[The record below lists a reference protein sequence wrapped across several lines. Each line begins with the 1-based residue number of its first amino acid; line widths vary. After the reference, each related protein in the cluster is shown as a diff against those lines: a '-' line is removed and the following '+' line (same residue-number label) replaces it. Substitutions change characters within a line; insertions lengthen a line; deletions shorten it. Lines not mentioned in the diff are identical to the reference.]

1 MGRGK
6 IFFTLFILVM
16 CIFFAK
22 DFLYAESI
30 NSKIEIDF
38 SNEESA
44 DCMKT
49 IKNGDVLYLTVYKI
63 CFGESSTTVVS
74 DENIICNEVDD
85 SSEERNSVEQSDEQ
99 ADNNKQKDVVK
110 QEDSDEKQQKQVV
123 HQEFSQGDI
132 LITELLPSPEK
143 GEAEWVEIF
152 NTTQKSINLED
163 WRIQEGS
170 GLYTK
175 LSGSLA
181 AGQYRIFERSSLNN
195 KGDVVTVISPLKK
208 EIDSVVYGNWNG
220 KNGDVPARAQSLART
235 ERGEFKITDI
245 VTPNKSNQIFL
256 EVEQDENMQ
265 NNDNVF
271 VDSSENLQSIQG
283 EKNGDE
289 DTVEKSSEENE
300 KGSESDS
307 ENLETED
314 HNATDLEVRNNEEGN
329 NLEKEAAVKKEN
341 VDIGVGSDEPLLVS
355 LNQVRGV
362 PLESE
367 IRVKGIVISEPN
379 ELSNGS
385 FYLQSAKT
393 FDALQINFSKDE
405 VPDVLMGQLIE
416 VTGVLGLR
424 FGEYRLKLLNSDS
437 YKIIGTEEIL
447 EIQKI
452 GMQNIEQEFEGE
464 LVELYGYINEKKTN
478 YILVDSGAHEIR
490 VSFPSHLTSEIKNM
504 NVNDTVYIQGIVRKG
519 RSGYYVSPR
528 NIEDINI
535 VSEKE
540 KNIIGNEDS
549 NLDNQ
554 NPTIAGFTED
564 KNIPS
569 ANSQNSNIMYIYIA
583 CIVAMIVSLIRFY
596 QVKIRELFIKCKQY
610 TQSLLGTE

>member
-49 IKNGDVLYLTVYKI
+49 IKSGDVLYLTVYKI

-74 DENIICNEVDD
+74 DENVICNEVDD
-85 SSEERNSVEQSDEQ
+85 SSEERSSVEQSGEQ

-110 QEDSDEKQQKQVV
+110 QEGSDEKQQKQVV

-143 GEAEWVEIF
+143 GETEWVEIF
-152 NTTQKSINLED
+152 NTTQKSIKLED

-175 LSGSLA
+175 LSGRLA

-195 KGDVVTVISPLKK
+195 KGDFVAVISPLKK

-220 KNGDVPARAQSLART
+220 GNGEFPIRGQSLART
-235 ERGEFKITDI
+235 QSGEFKITDT
-245 VTPNKSNQIFL
+245 VTPNSSNKIFI
-256 EVEQDENMQ
+256 EVEQGEGVQ
-265 NNDNVF
+265 NHDNTF
-271 VDSSENLQSIQG
+271 EDSSENAQSVQ
-283 EKNGDE
+283 GDE
-289 DTVEKSSEENE
+289 HNNKDSKDDDVNSFEENE
-300 KGSESDS
+300 GTNSHSVTSESNEDASEELRSEDNLIQDS
-307 ENLETED
+307 DREI
-314 HNATDLEVRNNEEGN
+314 EG
-329 NLEKEAAVKKEN
+329 L
-341 VDIGVGSDEPLLVS
+341 DSYSDDTQPLLVT
-355 LNQVRGV
+355 LDQVRGV
-362 PLESE
+362 PLDSE
-367 IRVKGIVISEPN
+367 IRVTGVVISEPN

-385 FYLQSAKT
+385 FYIQSSKT
-393 FDALQINFSKDE
+393 FDALQINFSKDDIPDILIGQHVE
-405 VPDVLMGQLIE
+405 VHGILGQ
-416 VTGVLGLR
+416 R
-424 FGEYRLKLLNSDS
+424 FGEYRLKLLHADS
-437 YKIIGTEEIL
+437 YKVNGTGDIL

-464 LVELYGYINEKKTN
+464 LVELYGYINEKKSN

-490 VSFPSHLTSEIKNM
+490 VTFPGHLVAEIKNLNIND
-504 NVNDTVYIQGIVRKG
+504 NVYVQGIVRKG

-528 NIEDINI
+528 NSEDITI
-535 VSEKE
+535 VSESQQ
-540 KNIIGNEDS
+540 NIAGSIENDV
-549 NLDNQ
+549 DNQ
-554 NPTIAGFTED
+554 KASVAGIVHD
-564 KNIPS
+564 KNIS
-569 ANSQNSNIMYIYIA
+569 NGNVQNKNIMYIYIA
-583 CIVAMIVSLIRFY
+583 GIIAMVVSLFRFY
-596 QVKIRELFIKCKQY
+596 QDKIREIFIKCKQY
-610 TQSLLGTE
+610 THSLLKTE